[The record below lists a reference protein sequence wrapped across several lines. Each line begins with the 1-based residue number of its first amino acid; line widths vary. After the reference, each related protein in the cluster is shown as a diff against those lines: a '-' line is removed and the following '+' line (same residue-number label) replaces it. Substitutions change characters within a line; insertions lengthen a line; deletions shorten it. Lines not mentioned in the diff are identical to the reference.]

1 MHQAA
6 APRLQV
12 VRNALGDVHE
22 WVDETLGSGHQTVTE
37 CLLRGSLCVN
47 PCSGGIVTQEAWPR
61 IAVMGAGAVGCYFGG
76 MFARAGAPVT
86 LIGRAPHIEVI
97 ARAGLCLESVR
108 FQEQIRVAAST
119 EAAAARGAEIVL
131 LCVKTVDTE
140 EAAKALTPHLGSGA
154 VVVSLQN
161 GVDNVERIR
170 AAAGIEAI
178 PASVY
183 VAAEMTAPGCVKH
196 TARGDLIIGDPSG
209 LHRTEA
215 SRAQQLDRLAAI
227 FNRAGIPCRVSE
239 NIAADLWTKLIM
251 NCAYNA
257 ISALSRARYG
267 RMVSSPWTRELMRQV
282 VEETLAVRRAAGV
295 HMPEVDLVEAA
306 WKLAD
311 TMPNAMSSTAQD
323 LARGKRTE
331 IDSLNG
337 YVARRGAELGIATPV
352 NATLHALVKLLEEA
366 A

>member
-1 MHQAA
+1 MA
-6 APRLQV
+6 
-12 VRNALGDVHE
+12 
-22 WVDETLGSGHQTVTE
+22 
-37 CLLRGSLCVN
+37 
-47 PCSGGIVTQEAWPR
+47 QEEWPR

-86 LIGRAPHIEVI
+86 LIGRPQHVEVI
-97 ARAGLCLESVR
+97 SRTGLFLDSFR
-108 FQEQIRVAAST
+108 FQDQIRVSAST

-131 LCVKTVDTE
+131 LCVKTVNTE
-140 EAAKALTPHLGSGA
+140 EAAKSLAPHLVNGA

-170 AAAGIEAI
+170 SATGIEAI
-178 PASVY
+178 PACVY

-196 TARGDLIIGDPSG
+196 TARGELIIGDLSG
-209 LHRTEA
+209 VHRTEA
-215 SRAQQLDRLAAI
+215 SREQRLERLGAVSR
-227 FNRAGIPCRVSE
+227 RAGISCRVSE

-257 ISALSRARYG
+257 ISALSRSRYG
-267 RMVSSPWTRELMRQV
+267 RMVRSPWTRELMRQV
-282 VEETLAVRRAAGV
+282 VEETLAVARAAGV
-295 HMPEVDLVEAA
+295 QMPEVNLVEAA
-306 WKLAD
+306 WKLAE
-311 TMPNAMSSTAQD
+311 TMPNAISSTAQD
-323 LARGKRTE
+323 LARGKPTE

>member
-1 MHQAA
+1 M
-6 APRLQV
+6 
-12 VRNALGDVHE
+12 NHE
-22 WVDETLGSGHQTVTE
+22 E
-37 CLLRGSLCVN
+37 
-47 PCSGGIVTQEAWPR
+47 WPR

-86 LIGRAPHIEVI
+86 LIGRPQHVEAI
-97 ARAGLCLESVR
+97 ARAGLLLESVR
-108 FQEQIRVAAST
+108 FQEQIRVSAST
-119 EAAAARGAEIVL
+119 AAEAARGAEIVL
-131 LCVKTVDTE
+131 LCVKTVDTQ
-140 EAAKALTPHLGSGA
+140 EAAKSLAPHLAGGA
-154 VVVSLQN
+154 VVVTLQN

-196 TARGDLIIGDPSG
+196 AARGDLIIGDLSG
-209 LHRTEA
+209 VHPIKAPL
-215 SRAQQLDRLAAI
+215 AQQLEWLAAV
-227 FNRAGIPCRVSE
+227 FGRAGISCRTSE

-267 RMVSSPWTRELMRQV
+267 RMVRNPWTRELMRQV
-282 VEETLAVRRAAGV
+282 VEETLAVARAAGV
-295 HMPEVDLVEAA
+295 QMPKVDLVEAA
-306 WKLAD
+306 WKLAE
-311 TMPNAMSSTAQD
+311 TMPNAISSTAQD
-323 LARGKRTE
+323 LARGKPTE

-352 NATLHALVKLLEEA
+352 NATLHALVKLLEQGRVT
-366 A
+366 